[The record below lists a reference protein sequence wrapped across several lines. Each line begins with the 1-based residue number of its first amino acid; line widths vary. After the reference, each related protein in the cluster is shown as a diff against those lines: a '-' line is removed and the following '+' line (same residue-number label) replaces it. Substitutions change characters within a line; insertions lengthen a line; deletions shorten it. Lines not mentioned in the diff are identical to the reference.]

1 MVTVEDMSIDRLRE
15 IGISDFKVIMGSNS
29 LLDNEGYLI
38 ASTDEYRLYWAN
50 NFTGNLASGAQIRR
64 TNGYLITQRAFNDR
78 GNLRQAVQPIAFYP
92 FENVA
97 YSTITDADKQEVA
110 DNYNAAVEGA
120 AVETVDDVKKE
131 QSRNELGETY
141 AEEQAR
147 LEQEAAD
154 RKAAES
160 AAQNVVLDEESVIR
174 EDTYDLTRN
183 YESSDYNVSRDITM
197 RMIEVKTGT
206 VANPQVSYRVEELN
220 LTASNPV
227 VWSQNAATQEEAETL
242 YDSRVESLTAQF
254 NARVDEEFSERAA
267 LLERQAADIAAQQAA
282 DAAEQARVNE
292 EFYEEL
298 ESEGPQT
305 RQESWTT
312 KQLLTDTQS
321 PITDR
326 LLAGDYQ
333 WQNGGRVLKLN
344 DIDTPF
350 GAPSGSV
357 FFRVPK
363 GMKLNL
369 RMYSESNRANT
380 RIEGVYADRKVTMS
394 EGDKLSIDIDGE
406 NPDIT
411 QFRLVVGNEELVIN
425 EPIDDEFYIN
435 ISDPTIGFEGSE
447 APPNLTFSDENAA
460 KNKAYKGKFTDGFN
474 WWIVLGVAV
483 AVIGIGLLI
492 WSARKPKPSPTVM
505 VAAPAPATGAVCE

>member
-282 DAAEQARVNE
+282 DAAEQARVN
-292 EFYEEL
+292 
-298 ESEGPQT
+298 
-305 RQESWTT
+305 
-312 KQLLTDTQS
+312 
-321 PITDR
+321 
-326 LLAGDYQ
+326 
-333 WQNGGRVLKLN
+333 
-344 DIDTPF
+344 
-350 GAPSGSV
+350 
-357 FFRVPK
+357 
-363 GMKLNL
+363 
-369 RMYSESNRANT
+369 
-380 RIEGVYADRKVTMS
+380 
-394 EGDKLSIDIDGE
+394 
-406 NPDIT
+406 
-411 QFRLVVGNEELVIN
+411 
-425 EPIDDEFYIN
+425 
-435 ISDPTIGFEGSE
+435 
-447 APPNLTFSDENAA
+447 
-460 KNKAYKGKFTDGFN
+460 
-474 WWIVLGVAV
+474 
-483 AVIGIGLLI
+483 
-492 WSARKPKPSPTVM
+492 
-505 VAAPAPATGAVCE
+505 